1 MELHHH
7 GNEEQWWALQGVDP
21 IEFITEVTKDGN

>member
-1 MELHHH
+1 MELHRH

-21 IEFITEVTKDGN
+21 MKFIKEATNE